1 MAVTEQRAALWIGVA
16 CTVVLATPTARSLWR
31 EWQVHRARRDAL
43 RRQAVRMLVLPSEW
57 TRDIYD
63 SVRVR

>member
-1 MAVTEQRAALWIGVA
+1 MTEQRAALWIGVA
-16 CTVVLATPTARSLWR
+16 CTVLLATPTARSLWR
-31 EWQVHRARRDAL
+31 EWQVYRARRDAL
-43 RRQAVRMLVLPSEW
+43 RRQAVRMLVLPPEW

>member
-1 MAVTEQRAALWIGVA
+1 MTEQRAALWVTMV
-16 CTVVLATPTARSLWR
+16 CTLLLATPTARALWR
-31 EWQVHRARRDAL
+31 EWQVYRARRDAL
-43 RRQAVRMLVLPSEW
+43 RRQTVRMLVLPPEW

>member
-1 MAVTEQRAALWIGVA
+1 MTEQRVVLWIGVT
-16 CTVVLATPTARSLWR
+16 CTIILATPTARGLWR
-31 EWQVHRARRDAL
+31 EWQMYRARRAAL
-43 RRQAVRMLVLPSEW
+43 RRQAVRMTQLPPEW

>member
-1 MAVTEQRAALWIGVA
+1 MTEQRAALWIGTA

-31 EWQVHRARRDAL
+31 EWQVYRARRDAL
-43 RRQAVRMLVLPSEW
+43 RRQAVRMIQLPPEW

>member
-1 MAVTEQRAALWIGVA
+1 MTEQRAALWVGMVCA
-16 CTVVLATPTARSLWR
+16 VLLATPTARTLWR

-43 RRQAVRMLVLPSEW
+43 RRQAVRMLVLPPEW

-63 SVRVR
+63 NVRVR